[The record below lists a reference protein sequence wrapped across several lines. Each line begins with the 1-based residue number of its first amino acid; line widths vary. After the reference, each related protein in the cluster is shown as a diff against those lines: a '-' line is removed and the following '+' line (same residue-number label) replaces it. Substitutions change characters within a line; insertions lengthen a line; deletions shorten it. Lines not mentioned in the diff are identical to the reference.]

1 MATLD
6 TNLAQALEHH
16 RAGRLAEAEGLY
28 RAILEAFPQHP
39 DALHLLGVIAL
50 QAGQPAAAVDLIT
63 RAMAGTATVE
73 MLFHLGSAQR
83 ALGDL
88 EAARVSYSRAVG
100 MNGEHASSL
109 NALGE
114 VLLSGG
120 FARQA
125 EDLFRAALKAD
136 PGMAEAGNNL
146 GHLLKETG
154 RLDEAIAALE
164 PVVRAFPDFVGALN
178 NLGVAYY
185 ERGRLGEAIAAFERC
200 LQLAPALPHV
210 HNNLGNVLQALGDMR
225 RAAEHYRH
233 TLSGFDASQI
243 EINARVLSN
252 LLMCAQYTPGATAA
266 TLYRAHQ
273 EWQIAIE
280 TRVADR
286 RPPLVVDRS
295 PDRRLKLGFVAPHWG
310 LHPVTYLTGGV
321 MAHLDRNQFEVIW
334 YLDIFRPELGAGY
347 DHIPADRVVDTAGW
361 PDDRLLRQM
370 RADGI
375 DIAFDLAGH
384 SGQNR
389 LVAFAERLAPV
400 QIGWAGYPGTTGL
413 SAMDYLLSDR
423 WQVRPGEE
431 EWYSEAILRMPN
443 GYVIYAPPKTAPAV
457 GPTPF
462 RRNGFITFGCF
473 NNPGKINAP
482 LAAQWAKVLHAI
494 PTSKLLLK
502 YRWIDDPL
510 SRARLDALFAGVG
523 IAPERLI
530 IEGISPQVE
539 MMARYND
546 VDVALD
552 CQPFG
557 GGVTTLEA
565 LWMGAPV
572 VALNGATAAG
582 RHAYCH
588 VMAAGFPDLAAE
600 TPDDWVALAIAL
612 AQDPDR
618 LDRCRA
624 ELRPRL
630 ESGPVCNGVAFAAAA
645 GDLFR
650 RAWRRYAA
658 GLSPCHLD
666 APEIDS
672 LED

>member
-1 MATLD
+1 MISLESTF
-6 TNLAQALEHH
+6 AQALEHH
-16 RAGRLAEAEGLY
+16 RAGRLAEAEALY
-28 RAILEAFPQHP
+28 RAILEAFPQQT

-50 QAGQPAAAVDLIT
+50 QAGQPAAAVDLIS
-63 RAMAGTATVE
+63 RAMAGATNVE
-73 MLFHLGSAQR
+73 MLFHLGAAQR

-88 EAARVSYSRAVG
+88 EAARVSLSRAVG
-100 MNGEHASSL
+100 LEGGHALSL

-114 VLLSGG
+114 VLLLSG

-136 PGMAEAGNNL
+136 PHLAEAGNNL
-146 GHLLKETG
+146 GHLLKDRG
-154 RLDEAIAALE
+154 RLDEAIELLE
-164 PVVRAFPDFVGALN
+164 AVVRRFPGYVEALN

-185 ERGRLGEAIAAFERC
+185 ERGRLGEAIAAFEQSLR
-200 LQLAPALPHV
+200 LAPTVPHV
-210 HNNLGNVLQALGDMR
+210 HNNIGNVFQALGDMP
-225 RAAEHYRH
+225 RAAEHYRQ
-233 TLSGFDASQI
+233 TLRGFDAAQVDV
-243 EINARVLSN
+243 NARVLSN

-266 TLYRAHQ
+266 SLFQAHL
-273 EWQIAIE
+273 EWRGAIE
-280 TRVADR
+280 ARVARR
-286 RPPLVVDRS
+286 RPPLAVDRD

-310 LHPVTYLTGGV
+310 LHPVTYLTG
-321 MAHLDRNQFEVIW
+321 AALPHFDRSQFEVIW
-334 YLDIFRPELGAGY
+334 YLDIFRPEPGAGY
-347 DHIPADRVVDTAGW
+347 DQIPADRVIDTAGW
-361 PDDRLLRQM
+361 SDDRLLQQM

-389 LVAFAERLAPV
+389 LVAFAERVAPL
-400 QIGWAGYPGTTGL
+400 QIAWAGYPGTTGL
-413 SAMDYLLSDR
+413 QAMDYLLSDR

-431 EWYSEAILRMPN
+431 SWYSEAIMRMPN
-443 GYVIYAPPKTAPAV
+443 GYVVYLPPRTAPTV
-457 GPTPF
+457 GPTPC
-462 RRNGFITFGCF
+462 RRNGFVTFGCF

-482 LAAQWAKVLHAI
+482 LAAQWAQVLRAA
-494 PTSKLLLK
+494 PDSKLLLK

-510 SRARLDALFAGVG
+510 SRARLDQLFAAEG
-523 IAPERLI
+523 ITPDRLI
-530 IEGISPQVE
+530 FEGISPQVE

-546 VDVALD
+546 VDIALD

-588 VMAAGFPDLAAE
+588 VMAAGFPELTAE
-600 TPDDWVALAIAL
+600 TPEAWVALAVAL
-612 AQDPDR
+612 AKDPDR
-618 LDRCRA
+618 LDKIRA

-630 ESGPVCNGVAFAAAA
+630 ANGLVCDGAAFAAAA
-645 GDLFR
+645 GALFR
-650 RAWRRYAA
+650 RAWRQFVA
-658 GLSPCHLD
+658 GMEPSHLD

-672 LED
+672 GID